1 MADKKQDYGASSI
14 VVLEGLEPVRKR
26 PGMYIGTTSQAGVNH
41 CLQEIVD
48 NSIDEAL
55 AGFCQNIRIVIQKDG
70 YMTVYDDGRGIP
82 VDIHP
87 QYKVSALEL
96 ALTKLH
102 AGGKF
107 EGTAYKVSGGLH
119 GVGAS
124 VVNALSEHLIVEVR
138 KDGALYRQEYKR
150 GIPISPLKS
159 YKESIL
165 GFVQENGTAC
175 SFKPDAQI
183 FKETIEINY
192 PLFKKLVKERAYLV
206 SGIYFRIENQVID
219 DKEAYFFDSGIVS
232 LVYDLNREKKVLHD
246 AIYFKKQ
253 SEDKDKELEVAIQ
266 FNDSINESVQS
277 YVNVINTIE
286 GGTHLTGFK
295 TALTR
300 VINNYA
306 KKNIPEKDYKDA
318 FTADDIKEGLTA
330 VVYVKMSSTNLQF
343 EGQTKTKLGNS
354 EIQTFVQQAT
364 NEYLDVYF
372 EEHPREAKEI
382 LGKIMLA
389 QKARFAA
396 KAAKDAV
403 LRKGAFEGLGLPGKL
418 ADCQE
423 KDPILSELFIV
434 EGDSAGG
441 SAKQGRDR
449 KFQAILP
456 LRGKILNTERAYLDK
471 VLGFKELKDLVI
483 ALGMGIGEQL
493 DYSKLRY
500 HKIVIMT
507 DADVDGAHIRT
518 LILTFFFRH
527 LPVVLTKGHV
537 YIAQPPLF
545 KLTHGKKT
553 AYAYSDQERDKAM
566 EEWIKASIKDGK
578 KLERESI
585 VIQRYKGLGEMNPE
599 QLWETTM
606 NPAHRSMK
614 VVSVSDAQETDQVFS
629 MLMGDEVPPRKKFI
643 ITHAKLAN
651 LDI

>member
-1 MADKKQDYGASSI
+1 MSDKKQGYGASSI

-26 PGMYIGTTSQAGVNH
+26 PGMYIGTTSQNGVNH

-55 AGFCQNIRIVIQKDG
+55 AGFCRTIRIIIQKDG
-70 YMTVYDDGRGIP
+70 YMTVFDDGRGIP

-96 ALTKLH
+96 AMTKLH

-107 EGTAYKVSGGLH
+107 DGGAYKVSGGLH

-124 VVNALSEHLIVEVR
+124 VVNALSEHVIVEIR
-138 KDGALYRQEYKR
+138 KNGVLHRQEYER
-150 GIPISPLKS
+150 GKPLGPLKIFKQS
-159 YKESIL
+159 LL
-165 GFVQENGTAC
+165 GFEAEDGTAY

-192 PLFKKLVKERAYLV
+192 PAFKKLVKERAFLI
-206 SGIYFRIENQVID
+206 SGIRFFIENHKIEDRVSY
-219 DKEAYFFDSGIVS
+219 YFDGGIVS
-232 LVYDLNREKKVLHD
+232 LVHDLNREKKVLHD
-246 AIYFKKQ
+246 PIYFKKQ
-253 SEDKDKELEVAIQ
+253 LDDKELEVAIQ
-266 FNDSINESVQS
+266 FNDSISETVQS
-277 YVNVINTIE
+277 YVNVINTVE

-306 KKNIPEKDYKDA
+306 KKNMSEKDFKES

-354 EIQTFVQQAT
+354 EVQTFVQQAVG
-364 NEYLDVYF
+364 EYLDVYF

-389 QKARFAA
+389 QRARLAA

-423 KDPILSELFIV
+423 KDPVKSELFIV

-471 VLGFKELKDLVI
+471 VLGFRELKDLVI

-493 DYSKLRY
+493 DYNKLRY

-527 LPVVLTKGHV
+527 IPDILTKGHV
-537 YIAQPPLF
+537 YIAQPPLY
-545 KLTHGKKT
+545 KLTHGKKM
-553 AYAYSDQERDKAM
+553 AYAYSDTERDEAIETWVKQAHK
-566 EEWIKASIKDGK
+566 EGK
-578 KLERESI
+578 KLEKEAI
-585 VIQRYKGLGEMNPE
+585 VVQRYKGLGEMNPD

-606 NPAHRSMK
+606 NPENRSMK
-614 VVSVSDAQETDQVFS
+614 RVGIEDAQEADQVFA